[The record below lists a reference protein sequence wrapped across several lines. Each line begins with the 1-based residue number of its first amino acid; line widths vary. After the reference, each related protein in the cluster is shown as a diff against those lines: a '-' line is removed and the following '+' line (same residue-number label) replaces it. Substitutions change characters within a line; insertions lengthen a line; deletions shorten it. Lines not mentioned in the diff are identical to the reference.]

1 MIGFRLFVEQM
12 RVYLDFIVSQLEVY
26 DWFQTIEVA
35 YRRAGAWVVSEEVLR
50 ILFLMDFAT
59 G

>member
-35 YRRAGAWVVSEEVLR
+35 YRHARAFVVSE
-50 ILFLMDFAT
+50 
-59 G
+59 

>member
-35 YRRAGAWVVSEEVLR
+35 YRRVRAFVVSE
-50 ILFLMDFAT
+50 
-59 G
+59 

>member
-1 MIGFRLFVEQM
+1 MDVNRTNRSWSHGVIGFRLFVEQM

-35 YRRAGAWVVSEEVLR
+35 YRRARAFVVSE
-50 ILFLMDFAT
+50 
-59 G
+59 